1 MDKKVLFFDIDGT
14 LISVSNGIK
23 EIPEGVK
30 KELKRLQGLG
40 HKIFVSSGRPK
51 GMINEVIAS
60 AGFDGYILAN
70 GGHVEIDGKSIFEDR
85 MDYELVS
92 KAVEM
97 LDELE
102 CEYMLETSDRIY
114 IDPSFKVLYDFFAD
128 IGDGHIFTFEFDK
141 EEVLHRTIKIEMNVS
156 DKDRERVEDYIHNHF
171 GYVINFDEHGSDNA
185 FEMYSP
191 TISKAV
197 GIQKVLDYFGLSK
210 EDSYAFGDGVN
221 DIEMIEYCGTGVAM
235 GNAVESLKEVAD
247 IVCLPILEDGLEK
260 ILKELF

>member
-1 MDKKVLFFDIDGT
+1 MKMDKKVLFFDIDGT

-114 IDPSFKVLYDFFAD
+114 IDPSF
-128 IGDGHIFTFEFDK
+128 
-141 EEVLHRTIKIEMNVS
+141 
-156 DKDRERVEDYIHNHF
+156 
-171 GYVINFDEHGSDNA
+171 
-185 FEMYSP
+185 
-191 TISKAV
+191 
-197 GIQKVLDYFGLSK
+197 
-210 EDSYAFGDGVN
+210 
-221 DIEMIEYCGTGVAM
+221 
-235 GNAVESLKEVAD
+235 
-247 IVCLPILEDGLEK
+247 
-260 ILKELF
+260 